1 MIIIKMSKI
10 KIGKD
15 KIMKH
20 KRLLSLAIFFSGSF
34 VLYNAAFADSQD
46 DIAKQLANPV
56 AALIS
61 VPIQANYD
69 QNYGAN
75 DNGSVWRI
83 NIQPVLPFSISKDW
97 NLISRTIL
105 PVIDQE
111 DIPIDGAGE
120 SGLGDISQSF
130 FFSPKKPTSNGFI
143 WGVGPI
149 LLLNSA
155 TDKALGSEKWGIG
168 PTGVILRQTG
178 SWTYGMLANHIE
190 SFAGEDSRADIS
202 ATFIQPFISY
212 VTKTK
217 TTFSI
222 SSESTYDWKNEKW
235 SVPVIVNVAQLLKI
249 GNQLL
254 SVGGGVRYW
263 AEGPDNGPED
273 WGFRLQ
279 VTFLIPN

>member
-1 MIIIKMSKI
+1 
-10 KIGKD
+10 
-15 KIMKH
+15 MKH
-20 KRLLSLAIFFSGSF
+20 KRLISLAFFLSVSL
-34 VLYNAAFADSQD
+34 VLYNTAFADSQD
-46 DIAKQLANPV
+46 DIAQQLANPV

-61 VPIQANYD
+61 VPVQANYD

-83 NIQPVLPFSISKDW
+83 NIQPVIPFSISKDW

-105 PVIDQE
+105 PVIDQN
-111 DIPIDGAGE
+111 DIPFDGAGE

-130 FFSPKKPTSNGFI
+130 FFSPQKPTSNGFI
-143 WGVGPI
+143 WGAGPI

-155 TDKALGSEKWGIG
+155 TDKVLGSEKWGIG
-168 PTGVILRQTG
+168 PTGVVLRQMD
-178 SWTYGMLANHIE
+178 SWTYGLLANHIE
-190 SFAGEDSRADIS
+190 SFAGEDNRADIS

-212 VTKTK
+212 ITKTK

-222 SSESTYDWKNEKW
+222 TTESTYDWEGEQW
-235 SVPVIVNVAQLLKI
+235 SVPINFSVLQLLKI
-249 GNQLL
+249 GNQIL

-263 AEGPDNGPED
+263 AESPDNGPED
-273 WGFRLQ
+273 WGLRLQ